1 MGWWAC
7 GPGFYWG
14 NGINSGYGWMG
25 LIGMAIQLIFWIA
38 LILLG
43 VYLFRHFVRPG
54 GSSSSFVRNDTSLDI
69 LRERYARGEVDLE
82 EYQKRKEELL
92 R

>member
-7 GPGFYWG
+7 CPGFYWG
-14 NGINSGYGWMG
+14 SGINSGFWWMG
-25 LIGMAIQLIFWIA
+25 LINMAIQLIFWIA
-38 LILLG
+38 LIMIG
-43 VYLFRHFVRPG
+43 VYFFRRLVRPG
-54 GSSSSFVRNDTSLDI
+54 VSSGSFARNDASLDI

>member
-14 NGINSGYGWMG
+14 NGLNGGYWWMG
-25 LIGMAIQLIFWIA
+25 LVGLGVQLIFWIA

-43 VYLFRHFVRPG
+43 VYLFRQLVRPG
-54 GSSSSFVRNDTSLDI
+54 VSSGSFVRNDASLDI
-69 LRERYARGEVDLE
+69 LRERFARGEIDSE
-82 EYQKRKEELL
+82 EYQRRKQNLQ
-92 R
+92 

>member
-14 NGINSGYGWMG
+14 NGFNGGYWWMG
-25 LIGMAIQLIFWIA
+25 LIGLGVQLIFWIA

-43 VYLFRHFVRPG
+43 VYLIRHLVRPVV
-54 GSSSSFVRNDTSLDI
+54 SSGSFVRNDASLDI
-69 LRERYARGEVDLE
+69 LRERFARGEIDSV
-82 EYQKRKEELL
+82 EYQRRKQHLL
-92 R
+92 